1 MITNIKISSLF
12 FVIFI
17 TSCFYA
23 QTIESKLSLEKG
35 NQSYIKGDYNTS
47 SSNYNNSIISDES
60 NLDAFFNNGN
70 SSLMAGKFE
79 EARNYYKNYI
89 DKSESEEDKSK
100 AHYNVGNSFLT
111 EYAKETKE
119 TGKSNGEYLQ
129 KAIDE
134 YKQSLRYNPQDK
146 DARYNLSYAT
156 KLIQNQENKDQENKD
171 QENKDQKNKNQ
182 DSKDQENKNQ
192 KEKDPQNKDQE
203 NKDQKEKDPNNK
215 NQENKDQKE
224 KEKKKQK
231 EQEEKK
237 AKQKESKEQA
247 IKNLDAINGDEEKV
261 LLKVN
266 RKKGDQKKKSKTKDW

>member
-1 MITNIKISSLF
+1 MIRNIKISSLF

-17 TSCFYA
+17 SSCLHS
-23 QTIESKLSLEKG
+23 QTIESKLSLQKG

-47 SSNYNNSIISDES
+47 SSNYNNSIISDEN

-89 DKSESEEDKSK
+89 DKSDSEEDKSK

-129 KAIDE
+129 KAINE
-134 YKQSLRYNPQDK
+134 YKQSLRYNPQDR

-156 KLIQNQENKDQENKD
+156 KLMQNQK
-171 QENKDQKNKNQ
+171 
-182 DSKDQENKNQ
+182 
-192 KEKDPQNKDQE
+192 NKDQE
-203 NKDQKEKDPNNK
+203 NKDQKEKEK
-215 NQENKDQKE
+215 KEQKE
-224 KEKKKQK
+224 E
-231 EQEEKK
+231 EEKK

-266 RKKGDQKKKSKTKDW
+266 RKKADQKKKSKTKDW

>member
-12 FVIFI
+12 LVIFI
-17 TSCFYA
+17 TSCLYS
-23 QTIESKLSLEKG
+23 QTIESKLSLQKG

-47 SSNYNNSIISDES
+47 SSNYNNSIISDEN

-89 DKSESEEDKSK
+89 DKSDSEEDKSK

-129 KAIDE
+129 KAINE
-134 YKQSLRYNPQDK
+134 YKQSLRYNPQDR

-156 KLIQNQENKDQENKD
+156 KLMQNQKNKDQENKD
-171 QENKDQKNKNQ
+171 QENKDQK
-182 DSKDQENKNQ
+182 
-192 KEKDPQNKDQE
+192 
-203 NKDQKEKDPNNK
+203 
-215 NQENKDQKE
+215 E
-224 KEKKKQK
+224 KEKKEQK
-231 EQEEKK
+231 EEEEKK

-266 RKKGDQKKKSKTKDW
+266 RKKGDQKKKRKTKDW

>member
-12 FVIFI
+12 FIIFI
-17 TSCFYA
+17 TSCIYG

-129 KAIDE
+129 KAINE

-156 KLIQNQENKDQENKD
+156 KLIQNQENKDPQNKDQENKD
-171 QENKDQKNKNQ
+171 QENKN
-182 DSKDQENKNQ
+182 QENKNQ
-192 KEKDPQNKDQE
+192 KEKDPQNKDQQ
-203 NKDQKEKDPNNK
+203 NNDQKEKDPNNK

-224 KEKKKQK
+224 KEQQKKEQK
-231 EQEEKK
+231 EEEEKK

>member
-12 FVIFI
+12 FIIFI
-17 TSCFYA
+17 TSCIYG

-129 KAIDE
+129 KAINE

-171 QENKDQKNKNQ
+171 QENKN
-182 DSKDQENKNQ
+182 QENKNQ
-192 KEKDPQNKDQE
+192 KEKDPQNKDQQ
-203 NKDQKEKDPNNK
+203 NNDQKEKDPNNK

-224 KEKKKQK
+224 KEQQKKEQK
-231 EQEEKK
+231 EEEEKK

>member
-1 MITNIKISSLF
+1 
-12 FVIFI
+12 
-17 TSCFYA
+17 
-23 QTIESKLSLEKG
+23 
-35 NQSYIKGDYNTS
+35 
-47 SSNYNNSIISDES
+47 
-60 NLDAFFNNGN
+60 
-70 SSLMAGKFE
+70 MAGKFE

-89 DKSESEEDKSK
+89 DKSDSEEDKSK

-129 KAIDE
+129 KAINE

-156 KLIQNQENKDQENKD
+156 KLMQNQKNKDQENKDQENKDQKNKDQENKDQENKD
-171 QENKDQKNKNQ
+171 QENKDQKTKINKTKIKKTKIKKRIKRRQ
-182 DSKDQENKNQ
+182 QVIRTKGARSKRTG
-192 KEKDPQNKDQE
+192 
-203 NKDQKEKDPNNK
+203 
-215 NQENKDQKE
+215 
-224 KEKKKQK
+224 KKRAKGARR
-231 EQEEKK
+231 KK

-266 RKKGDQKKKSKTKDW
+266 RKKADQKKKSKTKDW

>member
-70 SSLMAGKFE
+70 SFLMAGKFE

-129 KAIDE
+129 KAINE

-156 KLIQNQENKDQENKD
+156 KLMQNQENKDPQNKDQENKD
-171 QENKDQKNKNQ
+171 QEN
-182 DSKDQENKNQ
+182 KDQENKNQ

-203 NKDQKEKDPNNK
+203 NKDQKEKEQQK
-215 NQENKDQKE
+215 KEQKE
-224 KEKKKQK
+224 QEEKEQQKKEQK

>member
-12 FVIFI
+12 FIIFI
-17 TSCFYA
+17 TSCIYG

-129 KAIDE
+129 KAINE
-134 YKQSLRYNPQDK
+134 YKQSLRYNSQDK

-156 KLIQNQENKDQENKD
+156 KLIQNQENKDPQNKDQENKD
-171 QENKDQKNKNQ
+171 QENKN
-182 DSKDQENKNQ
+182 QENKNQ
-192 KEKDPQNKDQE
+192 KEKDPQNKDQQ
-203 NKDQKEKDPNNK
+203 NNDQKEKDPNNK

-224 KEKKKQK
+224 KEQQKKEQK
-231 EQEEKK
+231 EEEEKK

>member
-1 MITNIKISSLF
+1 MIRNIKISSLF

-17 TSCFYA
+17 SSCLHS
-23 QTIESKLSLEKG
+23 QTIESKLSLQKG

-47 SSNYNNSIISDES
+47 SSNYNNSIISDEN

-89 DKSESEEDKSK
+89 DKSDSEEDKSK

-129 KAIDE
+129 KAIKE
-134 YKQSLRYNPQDK
+134 YKQTMRYNPQDR
-146 DARYNLSYAT
+146 DARNNLSYAT
-156 KLIQNQENKDQENKD
+156 KLMQNQKNKDQENKD
-171 QENKDQKNKNQ
+171 QENKDQKNK
-182 DSKDQENKNQ
+182 DQE
-192 KEKDPQNKDQE
+192 NKDQE
-203 NKDQKEKDPNNK
+203 NKDQKEKDQKEKDPSNK

-224 KEKKKQK
+224 KEKKEQK
-231 EQEEKK
+231 EEEEKK

>member
-1 MITNIKISSLF
+1 MITKIKISYLF
-12 FVIFI
+12 FVILI
-17 TSCFYA
+17 TSCIYG

-89 DKSESEEDKSK
+89 DKSDSKEDKSK

-129 KAIDE
+129 KAINE
-134 YKQSLRYNPQDK
+134 YKQSLRYNPQDR

-156 KLIQNQENKDQENKD
+156 KLMQNQKNKDQENKD
-171 QENKDQKNKNQ
+171 QENKDQ
-182 DSKDQENKNQ
+182 D
-192 KEKDPQNKDQE
+192 NKDQE
-203 NKDQKEKDPNNK
+203 NKDQQNKDQQNKDQKEKDQKEKDPSNK
-215 NQENKDQKE
+215 NKENKDQKE
-224 KEKKKQK
+224 KEKK
-231 EQEEKK
+231 EQNEEEEKK

-266 RKKGDQKKKSKTKDW
+266 RKKADQKKKSKTKDW